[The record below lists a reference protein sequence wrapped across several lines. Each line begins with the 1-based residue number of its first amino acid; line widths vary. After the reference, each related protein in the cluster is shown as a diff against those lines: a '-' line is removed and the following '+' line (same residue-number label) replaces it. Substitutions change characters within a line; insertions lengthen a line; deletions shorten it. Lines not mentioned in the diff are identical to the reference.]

1 MNIHHS
7 VRIAFALVSVLTWLS
22 PEAAHAQSTPSDGW
36 QGPRP
41 TPQRLPP
48 SSAPQRPYPSGK
60 QVMEIPPQVQQSER
74 PSAPQQ
80 LELPPRSQ
88 PESPRP
94 TQLLTVTV
102 TDPQGRYVTGL
113 QPEDFLVY
121 EEDLPQTIT
130 YFSTGQEEPVSL
142 GFLVDT
148 SGSMENKISRARH
161 ALRRFFASIKSG
173 DEVFLE
179 AFSQQAMM
187 VQEFTDSRALLDE
200 GASLLQPIGGT
211 ALYDALLDGLRQ
223 IKQGRRQ
230 KRALVLL
237 TDGLDE
243 DSRASFREVETAVRR
258 SGVPIY
264 TVGIGNPTQG
274 SSASGM
280 GPHRRPF
287 PGGGQFPGG
296 GLPGLGIPGLGI
308 PGMGLPGGSGGR
320 GGLPGMG
327 GARGVSNEGVNV
339 KVLQEFSAETG
350 GRHFLLNTADV
361 IGNDEVLDRAIQ
373 AISEE
378 LRQQYTV
385 GYKSSLKGNMYRN
398 VHIELRRPGLS
409 ARTQKGL
416 G

>member
-1 MNIHHS
+1 MNIYQAR
-7 VRIAFALVSVLTWLS
+7 VILALTLTLVWMS
-22 PEAAHAQSTPSDGW
+22 PEKISAQSAPSGDGW

-41 TPQRLPP
+41 TPQGP
-48 SSAPQRPYPSGK
+48 SPNPNLQRPYPSGK
-60 QVMEIPPQVQQSER
+60 QVIEIPPQVQQAER
-74 PSAPQQ
+74 PLAPQQ
-80 LELPPRSQ
+80 MEIPSRPQ

-102 TDPQGRYVTGL
+102 TDQQGRYVTGL
-113 QPEDFLVY
+113 QPEDFIVY
-121 EEDLPQTIT
+121 EEDLPQHIT

-179 AFSQQAMM
+179 AFSDQTRM
-187 VQEFTDSRALLDE
+187 VQEFTDSEDLLDD
-200 GASLLQPIGGT
+200 GVALLQPNGGT

-230 KRALVLL
+230 KRALILL

-243 DSRASFREVETAVRR
+243 NSQVSFREVETAVRR

-264 TVGIGNPTQG
+264 TVGIGNPAQG
-274 SSASGM
+274 SYASGM
-280 GPHRRPF
+280 GSHRQPF

-308 PGMGLPGGSGGR
+308 PGLGLPGGGGGR
-320 GGLPGMG
+320 RG
-327 GARGVSNEGVNV
+327 GAGMRGPRHPSNEGVNV

-361 IGNDEVLDRAIQ
+361 IGNDEVLDQAIQ

-385 GYKSSLKGNMYRN
+385 GYKSSLKGDVYRN

>member
-1 MNIHHS
+1 MNTS
-7 VRIAFALVSVLTWLS
+7 YAVRVVLTLAIALLWMLQ
-22 PEAAHAQSTPSDGW
+22 EKTYAQSTDDGW

-48 SSAPQRPYPSGK
+48 SPTPQRPYPSGK

-74 PSAPQQ
+74 PAAPQQ
-80 LELPPRSQ
+80 MEIPSRIQ

-113 QPEDFLVY
+113 QSEDFVVY
-121 EEDLPQTIT
+121 EEDLPQHIT

-161 ALRRFFASIKSG
+161 ALRRFFASVKSG

-179 AFSQQAMM
+179 AFSDQTRM
-187 VQEFTDSRALLDE
+187 VQEFTDSKELLDD
-200 GASLLQPIGGT
+200 GVSQLRPNGGT
-211 ALYDALLDGLRQ
+211 ALYDTLLDGLRH
-223 IKQGRRQ
+223 IKRGRHQ
-230 KRALVLL
+230 KQALVLL

-243 DSRASFREVETAVRR
+243 GSQASFHEVETAVRR

-264 TVGIGNPTQG
+264 TVGIGNPSQG
-274 SSASGM
+274 SYAQGM
-280 GPHRRPF
+280 GSHGQPF
-287 PGGGQFPGG
+287 PGGGQFPGS
-296 GLPGLGIPGLGI
+296 GLPGLGIPGLSI
-308 PGMGLPGGSGGR
+308 PGLGLPGGGGGR
-320 GGLPGMG
+320 RGGVGM
-327 GARGVSNEGVNV
+327 RGPRRASNEGVNV

-350 GRHFLLNTADV
+350 GRHFLLNTNDV

-385 GYKSSLKGNMYRN
+385 GYKSSLKGDVYRN

-409 ARTQKGL
+409 ARAQKGL